1 MSIFPVDYDTLDSK
15 FKESAWGGKRSPYVF
30 SYGQRDERAGFKDTS
45 WVSNLKSFVAMVAN
59 TADGYRFDVVSC
71 GLVARLGTTASE
83 LSGRLVAN
91 ALHGAFA
98 PLHGALAQ
106 TLRGGP
112 PLSVDLIEGSK
123 GFPLRAE
130 VRSTGLHGLA
140 IVEFVAL
147 EQKIVDREEGVFENL
162 NRIGGGSSY
171 VYDRK
176 PWLGMNLSVL
186 LGAADNGVF
195 RVRPEIVRRKVHP
208 DDLALLKAHRR
219 ALYEKPSGTVQTT
232 IVRVKAG
239 DGEWRWIQAREQVLT
254 RDARGRVLKI
264 RGFATDITEHRQ
276 LAHAVQKAASEVLE
290 AQQDERRRIAREIH
304 DALAQ
309 HLVLID
315 LTMSRLE
322 REAPQM
328 PTGTVDDIRKAV
340 RAAHAEVRA
349 FSYLLHPPELSQLGL
364 SGAVAALGRGFGIR
378 TGLAIKVD
386 IGALPDLPPIAQLTL
401 FRIAQEA
408 LMNVHRHAQAD
419 AVDLS
424 LKVFEGGVLL
434 EVTDDGMGVRPSE
447 LKGPPTGV
455 GLAGIRA
462 RLVEIGGAL
471 QLSAPER
478 GLRLRAWLP
487 LEDRSG
493 SEQRLPRCL
502 SDEGACFR
510 RM

>member
-1 MSIFPVDYDTLDSK
+1 MDLRDFLYGPR
-15 FKESAWGGKRSPYVF
+15 SAKRGRTDWRS
-30 SYGQRDERAGFKDTS
+30 SS
-45 WVSNLKSFVAMVAN
+45 SF
-59 TADGYRFDVVSC
+59 
-71 GLVARLGTTASE
+71 RLEPKG
-83 LSGRLVAN
+83 
-91 ALHGAFA
+91 
-98 PLHGALAQ
+98 
-106 TLRGGP
+106 
-112 PLSVDLIEGSK
+112 VDL
-123 GFPLRAE
+123 
-130 VRSTGLHGLA
+130 
-140 IVEFVAL
+140 
-147 EQKIVDREEGVFENL
+147 EEGVLENL
-162 NRIGGGSSY
+162 NRIGDGSTY

-186 LGAADNGVF
+186 LGSAENGVF
-195 RVRPEIVRRKVHP
+195 RVRPRIVRRQVHP

-219 ALYEKPSGTVQTT
+219 ALYEKPFGTVLTT
-232 IVRVKAG
+232 VVRVRGRDG
-239 DGEWRWIQAREQVLT
+239 DWRWIQAREQVLT

-276 LAHAVQKAASEVLE
+276 LTHAVQSAASEVLE
-290 AQQDERRRIAREIH
+290 AQQEERRRIAREIH

-322 REAPQM
+322 REAAPQI

-364 SGAVAALGRGFGIR
+364 SGAVSALGRGFGIR
-378 TGLAIKVD
+378 TGLAIRLD

-424 LKVFEGGVLL
+424 LKLFNGGVAL
-434 EVTDDGMGVRPSE
+434 EVTDNGTGVRPSE

-462 RLVEIGGAL
+462 RLLELGGAL
-471 QLSAPER
+471 ELSVPDR

-487 LEDRSG
+487 LEDRPG
-493 SEQRLPRCL
+493 GEQARPSSSR
-502 SDEGACFR
+502 DEAACFR